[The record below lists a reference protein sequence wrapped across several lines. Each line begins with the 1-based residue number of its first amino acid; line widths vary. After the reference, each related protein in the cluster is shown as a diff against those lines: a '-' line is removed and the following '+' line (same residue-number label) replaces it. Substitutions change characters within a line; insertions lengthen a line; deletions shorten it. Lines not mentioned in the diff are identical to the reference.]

1 MWSRE
6 GTRVMRWET
15 QDTPWGD
22 EWPCRRFLLGGS
34 IQVFFLFWEFCS
46 CAYRGFSEMG
56 TIQRDSRGLRTG
68 CHDLS
73 SS

>member
-1 MWSRE
+1 MEQRGDSGDE
-6 GTRVMRWET
+6 VGDAGHTVG
-15 QDTPWGD
+15 GD